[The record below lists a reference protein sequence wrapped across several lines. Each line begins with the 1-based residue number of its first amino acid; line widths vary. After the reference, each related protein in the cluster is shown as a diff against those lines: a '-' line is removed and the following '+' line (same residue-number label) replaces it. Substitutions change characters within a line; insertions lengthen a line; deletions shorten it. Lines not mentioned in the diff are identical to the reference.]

1 MDSIID
7 TLRWLLM
14 WIDFAVYTM
23 IEKIYYLF
31 LMLSEATVLND
42 EIITNF
48 TSKVYVL
55 ISLIMLFRLAF
66 SFINYIVNPDTI
78 TDKQKG
84 GGKLITNIV
93 ISIALLVS
101 IPTIFHELYYLQGV
115 IVQQNVIE
123 KLVLG
128 ESTITE
134 NGEDSQ
140 ITAANYLS
148 LYAFTSFFTPN
159 QAIPGCAEP
168 FTVSNGVRTLTSSC
182 LSALDQASTKDKNVG
197 TNYNNAL
204 TSADLMYIA
213 QGGMADEK
221 AAVTNSQYVIE
232 KEYLFDY
239 SYIISTIFGLAL
251 CFVLIGFCFD
261 LAIRIIKL
269 GFLQLIAPIPIVLN
283 MAPASKNNYL
293 GNFGKEVVSTWVS
306 LFIRIAVVT
315 FAIYFIQ
322 LVFMSGVT
330 SFVSGEVVSNPFVNA
345 FVMMGL
351 LMFAKEFPKLLEE
364 LLGLKGAGKL
374 TLNPVKKI
382 NEGMIGG
389 GLIGGAVAGL
399 AGGGIGGAIRG
410 AWAGRN
416 AKTLTDA
423 AGKSLR
429 QSVDRRVNLRQ
440 AREDGSTL
448 GGRMS
453 QRFNS
458 TFGLPTAMETISGAE
473 SELAARKRDFDR
485 RIQNIEDVI
494 NPVRD
499 GIKARESMQKH
510 YEERESVA
518 KDLIQKGKAGTYSNR
533 YQQLEREAS
542 VIESKLQS
550 ASTDTERETFA
561 RQLQTKKSEMG
572 RELSSMSRSVITD
585 VANGTLTGDNYNDLN
600 NLFSIGQSMADT
612 NGLGEAYIRD
622 GAAANAAITTMKT
635 AIATAKG
642 SIMEQEQQIDTL
654 KRQKDAL
661 KEHERNLAER
671 KRIAQANEKAV
682 RNGKK

>member
-283 MAPASKNNYL
+283 MAPANKNNYL

-322 LVFMSGVT
+322 LVYMSGVT

-416 AKTLTDA
+416 AKTLTEATQKA
-423 AGKSLR
+423 AGANVK
-429 QSVDRRVNLRQ
+429 
-440 AREDGSTL
+440 
-448 GGRMS
+448 
-453 QRFNS
+453 
-458 TFGLPTAMETISGAE
+458 
-473 SELAARKRDFDR
+473 
-485 RIQNIEDVI
+485 
-494 NPVRD
+494 
-499 GIKARESMQKH
+499 
-510 YEERESVA
+510 
-518 KDLIQKGKAGTYSNR
+518 
-533 YQQLEREAS
+533 
-542 VIESKLQS
+542 
-550 ASTDTERETFA
+550 A
-561 RQLQTKKSEMG
+561 RQLREIDANPIRRSYG
-572 RELSSMSRSVITD
+572 RATASLSKATGRASRAERIEEHVKELESRSKVEENAAKFYEAQMKTRSDIRSHVLDELENKNHSADAWSTMQNDIITAKSNLEAAQASGNAAAIAAAIQD
-585 VANGTLTGDNYNDLN
+585 YNSVKDTAVDAAINARSDGYMRSQIDQYNSRIRENNQLAQDAHMTSLTSGASLNADLN
-600 NLFSIGQSMADT
+600 T
-612 NGLGEAYIRD
+612 NKDNAQT
-622 GAAANAAITTMKT
+622 AANIRNAEVYRLNEEVRRINESDVTRR
-635 AIATAKG
+635 AKQYRD
-642 SIMEQEQQIDTL
+642 SV
-654 KRQKDAL
+654 K
-661 KEHERNLAER
+661 
-671 KRIAQANEKAV
+671 
-682 RNGKK
+682 